1 MNSRISIYIKF
12 FEEELAGMSSFSKLL
27 VTIFVIWLTFIL
39 GFSFIGIF
47 INDVLWFMIYGMPLG
62 LSIRCYLSLYLFELL
77 ITFVI
82 ISLLDIFL
90 MSVIGFSIKTLQKI
104 SPVLTLM
111 FFMTISHLIGHY
123 RLEVF
128 VINRMYHHSF
138 INSVMLLILIFLMY
152 GKLGTNYGIL
162 RINDN

>member
-1 MNSRISIYIKF
+1 MNSRISNYIKF

-27 VTIFVIWLTFIL
+27 VTILVIWLIFVL

-47 INDVLWFMIYGMPLG
+47 INDVLWFVIYGMPLG
-62 LSIRCYLSLYLFELL
+62 LSISCFLSLYLFELL
-77 ITFVI
+77 ITFVL

-111 FFMTISHLIGHY
+111 FFMTISHLIAHY

-128 VINRMYHHSF
+128 VINRMYPHSF
-138 INSVMLLILIFLMY
+138 INSVMLLILLFLMY
-152 GKLGTNYGIL
+152 GKVGTNYGIL
-162 RINDN
+162 RTNDN

>member
-27 VTIFVIWLTFIL
+27 VTIFVIWMIFIL

-77 ITFVI
+77 VTFVV

-90 MSVIGFSIKTLQKI
+90 ISVIGFSIKTLQKI

-111 FFMTISHLIGHY
+111 FFMTISYLINHY
-123 RLEVF
+123 RMEAY
-128 VINRMYHHSF
+128 VINRVYHHSF
-138 INSVMLLILIFLMY
+138 IYCIMLLIILFLMY
-152 GKLGTNYGIL
+152 GKVGRNCGIL
-162 RINDN
+162 CTNDN